1 MCNVYEVRPGDC
13 SGFPHHGTKIIRDYG
28 HVFKQNVEFCPA
40 TYRLVEIMQ
49 EGIADGKWKL
59 K

>member
-1 MCNVYEVRPGDC
+1 MKCVLVIVPDFHITVQKDQGLLA
-13 SGFPHHGTKIIRDYG
+13 

-49 EGIADGKWKL
+49 EGISDGKWEL